1 MLDIFMGYLV
11 IFILLLGGTIS
22 LFLNEFNV
30 SKIKYMFI
38 ISILSIL
45 LFVIFLSSNYLAN
58 YLLFL
63 NNYFGFL
70 FVVIAI
76 ILLIIDYI
84 YLKYGKSYIFILGVS
99 FLFLVMILSLSSQMR
114 GISIL
119 DSLGLTVFLF
129 IFLILLYPI
138 SSLLH
143 YARRDYFVVVGEFL
157 SIEIVLFILLGLTYC
172 SLRDLDYSLFNSF
185 LILTPTYQLV
195 YVFVVMI
202 VILLIGLYYNDKQL
216 KKR

>member
-172 SLRDLDYSLFNSF
+172 SLRDFDYSLFNSF

-195 YVFVVMI
+195 YVVVVMI